1 MGRHLSLPFRLLGR
15 LGISGRPRLSKPL
28 RDLRRGPSIGT
39 PSLPQLPGGVVVRA
53 RHRQTSPS
61 ARRRRRQRG
70 AWLWPTFVAATAFD
84 GVMGHALPLSGET
97 QSVAG
102 GLVMGLVLNLLAV
115 LFCSRPLG
123 AVLRRRRSDL
133 PTLVAVNYGGA
144 FAVAGGAGILLAV
157 GLLHRSTVIALQR
170 ALQDAI
176 TRAEAFIGGPGPA
189 AFRGNLTHLDTFTI
203 EPGSIYRTCVPSVD
217 GARTYCVIV
226 RTWLPFARS
235 VTFAGANSTPPLA
248 K

>member
-1 MGRHLSLPFRLLGR
+1 MEGAWLARLR
-15 LGISGRPRLSKPL
+15 W
-28 RDLRRGPSIGT
+28 
-39 PSLPQLPGGVVVRA
+39 
-53 RHRQTSPS
+53 
-61 ARRRRRQRG
+61 RQRG
-70 AWLWPTFVAATAFD
+70 AWLWPAFVAATAFD

-133 PTLVAVNYGGA
+133 PTLVARNYGGA
-144 FAVAGGAGILLAV
+144 FAVVSVAGILLAV
-157 GLLHRSTVIALQR
+157 GLLHRSTVIAHQR

-176 TRAEAFIGGPGPA
+176 TRAEAFIGDRAPA
-189 AFRGNLTHLDTFTI
+189 AFRVNLTHLDTFTI

-235 VTFAGANSTPPLA
+235 VTFAGYESNATFAQGVN
-248 K
+248 